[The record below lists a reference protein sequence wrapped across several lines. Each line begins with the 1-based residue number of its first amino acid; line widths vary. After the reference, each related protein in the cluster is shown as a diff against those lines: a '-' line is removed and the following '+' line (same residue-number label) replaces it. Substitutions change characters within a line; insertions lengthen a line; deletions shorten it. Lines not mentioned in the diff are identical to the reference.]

1 MWKYLSR
8 VVIRGKFLPAAFS
21 SLALALIAKYFD
33 NELLDRAFV

>member
-8 VVIRGKFLPAAFS
+8 VVVRGKFLPAVNS

-33 NELLDRAFV
+33 DESLDRAFV